1 MGAAKQVLL
10 ERTIVDL
17 RARSGTSDRAQDYE
31 ARCKHAERKL
41 QLEKTRLVDAE
52 ERWNARL
59 RELEK
64 RTKDAEERVKRER
77 QGAKEKV
84 AGLLDENK

>member
-1 MGAAKQVLL
+1 MIADLKARQGSS
-10 ERTIVDL
+10 ER
-17 RARSGTSDRAQDYE
+17 SQDYE
-31 ARCKHAERKL
+31 VRCKHAERKL
-41 QLEKTRLVDAE
+41 QLEKSRSVDAE

-64 RTKDAEERVKRER
+64 RTKDAEERVQRER

-84 AGLLDENK
+84 AGLLDENKYG